1 MVSEIIEQKKQEI
14 AALCRTHRVRALW
27 LFGSATTEAWDP
39 ETSDIDFLVDLG
51 DYEAGVAHRFLDLAD
66 DLEST
71 VGRSIDLVT
80 VVGLAGNPRM
90 ERRVH
95 AQRVKLYESEGE
107 HASSRRRLESL
118 VGQCM
123 GTCP

>member
-1 MVSEIIEQKKQEI
+1 MVAAIIEQTRQEI
-14 AALCRTHRVRALW
+14 AALCRTHRVRTLW
-27 LFGSATTEAWDP
+27 VFGSATTDGWDP

-51 DYEAGVAHRFLDLAD
+51 EYEAGIADWFLDLAD

-80 VVGLAGNPRM
+80 VAGLAGNPRM

-95 AQRVKLYESEGE
+95 AQRVMLYETDRIR
-107 HASSRRRLESL
+107 A
-118 VGQCM
+118 VV
-123 GTCP
+123 